1 MHILKSL
8 APLIIAV
15 SSSAQAWEQNNFH
28 GAQQYAYTGMN
39 NSFGFSMGF
48 NGRVNGRNSYAN
60 RPFIL
65 RGVNFEYDSAEL
77 TPESSTV
84 LDEVASHLRRSPG
97 LSVAVVGH
105 ASSEGEMAYNMDLSV
120 RRASAVRDYLIAQAV
135 KSEYLRTIGYGEL
148 QPVVSNAIEQGR
160 ATNRR
165 VELNRLY

>member
-1 MHILKSL
+1 MYTLKWL
-8 APLIIAV
+8 APLITVA
-15 SSSAQAWEQNNFH
+15 SFQAQAWEQNNFYN
-28 GAQQYAYTGMN
+28 GQQYAHSGMN

-48 NGRVNGRNSYAN
+48 SGRGNGYNGYGN

-84 LDEVASHLRRSPG
+84 LDEVASHLRISPG

-120 RRASAVRDYLIAQAV
+120 RRATAVRDYLIAQGV
-135 KSEYLRTIGYGEL
+135 KPEYLPTSGFGEL
-148 QPVVSNAIEQGR
+148 QPVVSNAVEKGR
-160 ATNRR
+160 VANRR
-165 VELNRLY
+165 VELRRL